1 MHSTGSYIPEEMYQ
15 DGNEYARM
23 RMQLREQLSKSHGS
37 RNFMVRIA
45 TDNPGPTVV
54 QELNGYDEQNEH
66 IYESADTLK
75 LQLEMC
81 SNQSSIPVFPGP
93 QVSLQMAKPYQEQV
107 TYESTAN
114 KYPVTKPTPLPKPP
128 SEMILKQPIPH
139 HLQTF
144 DETKQGNYSL

>member
-1 MHSTGSYIPEEMYQ
+1 MHSAGSYIPEEMYQ

-37 RNFMVRIA
+37 RNFLVRIA
-45 TDNPGPTVV
+45 ADNSGSTVV
-54 QELNGYDEQNEH
+54 QEPNGYDEQSEH

-81 SNQSSIPVFPGP
+81 SNQPSIPVFQGP
-93 QVSLQMAKPYQEQV
+93 QVSMQMAKPFQEQV

-114 KYPVTKPTPLPKPP
+114 KYPVAKPTPLPKPP
-128 SEMILKQPIPH
+128 PEIIQKQTIPH